1 MCIKAEIITV
11 GTELLIGSILNTNAK
26 FLSERLIDLGVDV
39 VRQVSVADDMNS
51 IIKELDIS
59 MNEADLIFLC
69 GGLGPTNDDLTREAL
84 AKFLNKKIYI
94 DKDAK
99 EKLVLRFEKINK
111 KMTDNNIKQVSLIE
125 GSKKLDNNW
134 GLALGEVNDY
144 NGKKIFLFPGPP
156 KEFEPMVDAYL
167 AQNIH
172 ENQKIIVRSL
182 NVIGLGESLTEDR
195 IRKLNLENKYISIN
209 TFAHFT
215 QTEIKLIAKGED
227 YEYIS
232 NIMSNSIEKLYDEF
246 KDHIYSDNN
255 QSVEEVLVKRLRDK
269 NLTISFAESITG
281 GLLAASITD
290 VAGSSKILSSSYV
303 TYSNDSKIKNLGVRK
318 ETLDK
323 YGAISEQTA
332 LEMACGLKN
341 KTNSSVCVSTTGEA
355 GPEPSETDIGNVF
368 ICIYF
373 SEDNYQLKHFYFPGN
388 RERVRNRTV
397 SQVLSNLLYLI
408 NKE

>member
-1 MCIKAEIITV
+1 MKAEIITV

-51 IIKELDIS
+51 IIKELNIS
-59 MNEADLIFLC
+59 MNEVDLIFLC

-84 AKFLNKKIYI
+84 AKFLNKKIYL

-255 QSVEEVLVKRLRDK
+255 QSVEEVLVKRLMDK

-332 LEMACGLKN
+332 LEMARGLKN

>member
-1 MCIKAEIITV
+1 MKAEIITV

-51 IIKELDIS
+51 IIKELNIS

-255 QSVEEVLVKRLRDK
+255 QSVEEVLVKRLMDK

-290 VAGSSKILSSSYV
+290 VAGSSKILSLSYV
-303 TYSNDSKIKNLGVRK
+303 TYSNDSKIKNLGVKK

-323 YGAISEQTA
+323 YGAISDQTA
-332 LEMACGLKN
+332 LEMARGLRN

-355 GPEPSETDIGNVF
+355 GPEPSETDIGNVY

>member
-1 MCIKAEIITV
+1 MKAEIITV

-303 TYSNDSKIKNLGVRK
+303 TYSNDSKIKNLGVKK

-332 LEMACGLKN
+332 LEMARGLKN

-355 GPEPSETDIGNVF
+355 GPEPSETDIGNIF

>member
-1 MCIKAEIITV
+1 MKAEIITV

-51 IIKELDIS
+51 IIKELNIS

-69 GGLGPTNDDLTREAL
+69 GGLGPTNDDLTRVAL

-255 QSVEEVLVKRLRDK
+255 QTVEEVLVKRLMDK

>member
-1 MCIKAEIITV
+1 MKAEIITV

-51 IIKELDIS
+51 IIKELNIS

-255 QSVEEVLVKRLRDK
+255 QSVEEVLVKRLMDK

-281 GLLAASITD
+281 GLLAASVTD

>member
-1 MCIKAEIITV
+1 MKAEIITV

-51 IIKELDIS
+51 IIKELNIS

-255 QSVEEVLVKRLRDK
+255 QSVEEVLVKRLMDK

-303 TYSNDSKIKNLGVRK
+303 TYSNDSKIKNLGVKK
-318 ETLDK
+318 ETVDK

-332 LEMACGLKN
+332 LEMARGLKN

-355 GPEPSETDIGNVF
+355 GPEPSETDIGNIF

>member
-1 MCIKAEIITV
+1 MKAEIITV

-39 VRQVSVADDMNS
+39 IRQVSVADDMNS
-51 IIKELDIS
+51 IIKELNIS

-255 QSVEEVLVKRLRDK
+255 QSVEEVLVKRLMDK

>member
-1 MCIKAEIITV
+1 MKAEIITV

-51 IIKELDIS
+51 IIKELNIS

-255 QSVEEVLVKRLRDK
+255 QIVEEVLVKRLMDK

-303 TYSNDSKIKNLGVRK
+303 TYSNDSKIKNLGVKK

-323 YGAISEQTA
+323 YGAISDQTA
-332 LEMACGLKN
+332 LEMARGLKN

-355 GPEPSETDIGNVF
+355 GPEPSETDIGNVY

>member
-1 MCIKAEIITV
+1 MKAEIITV

-255 QSVEEVLVKRLRDK
+255 QSVEEVLVKRLMDK

-341 KTNSSVCVSTTGEA
+341 KTNSSVCISTTGEA

>member
-1 MCIKAEIITV
+1 MKAEIITV

-51 IIKELDIS
+51 IIKELNIS
-59 MNEADLIFLC
+59 LNEADLIFLC

-255 QSVEEVLVKRLRDK
+255 QSVEEVLVKRLMDK

>member
-1 MCIKAEIITV
+1 MKAEIITV

-51 IIKELDIS
+51 IIKELNIS
-59 MNEADLIFLC
+59 MNEADFIFLC

-255 QSVEEVLVKRLRDK
+255 QSVEEVLVKRLMDK

-332 LEMACGLKN
+332 LEMARGLKN

>member
-1 MCIKAEIITV
+1 MKAEIITV

-51 IIKELDIS
+51 IIKELNIS

-303 TYSNDSKIKNLGVRK
+303 TYSNDSKIKNLGVKK

-323 YGAISEQTA
+323 YGAISEQSA
-332 LEMACGLKN
+332 LEMARGLKN

-355 GPEPSETDIGNVF
+355 GPEPSETDIGNVY

>member
-1 MCIKAEIITV
+1 MKAEIITV
-11 GTELLIGSILNTNAK
+11 GTELLIGSILNTNVK

-51 IIKELDIS
+51 IIKELNIS

-111 KMTDNNIKQVSLIE
+111 KMTDNNIKQVSLID

-303 TYSNDSKIKNLGVRK
+303 TYSNDSKIKNLGVKK

-323 YGAISEQTA
+323 YGAISEQSA
-332 LEMACGLKN
+332 LEMARGLKN

-355 GPEPSETDIGNVF
+355 GPEPSETDIGNVY

>member
-1 MCIKAEIITV
+1 MKAEIITV

-51 IIKELDIS
+51 IIKELNIS

-269 NLTISFAESITG
+269 NSTISFAESITG

>member
-1 MCIKAEIITV
+1 MKAEIITV

-232 NIMSNSIEKLYDEF
+232 NIMSNNIEKLYDEF

-255 QSVEEVLVKRLRDK
+255 QSVEEVLVKRLMDK

-303 TYSNDSKIKNLGVRK
+303 TYSNDSKIKNLGVRQ

-332 LEMACGLKN
+332 LEMARGLKN

>member
-1 MCIKAEIITV
+1 
-11 GTELLIGSILNTNAK
+11 
-26 FLSERLIDLGVDV
+26 
-39 VRQVSVADDMNS
+39 
-51 IIKELDIS
+51 
-59 MNEADLIFLC
+59 
-69 GGLGPTNDDLTREAL
+69 
-84 AKFLNKKIYI
+84 
-94 DKDAK
+94 
-99 EKLVLRFEKINK
+99 
-111 KMTDNNIKQVSLIE
+111 
-125 GSKKLDNNW
+125 
-134 GLALGEVNDY
+134 
-144 NGKKIFLFPGPP
+144 
-156 KEFEPMVDAYL
+156 MVDAYL

-323 YGAISEQTA
+323 YGAISEQTV

>member
-1 MCIKAEIITV
+1 MKAEIITV

-51 IIKELDIS
+51 IIKELNIS

-195 IRKLNLENKYISIN
+195 IRKLDLENKYISIN

-255 QSVEEVLVKRLRDK
+255 QSVEEVLVKRLMDK

-303 TYSNDSKIKNLGVRK
+303 TYSNDSKIKNLGVKK

-332 LEMACGLKN
+332 LEMARGLKN

>member
-1 MCIKAEIITV
+1 MKAEIITV

-51 IIKELDIS
+51 IIKELNIS

-255 QSVEEVLVKRLRDK
+255 QSVEEVLVKRLMDK

-332 LEMACGLKN
+332 LEMARGLKN

>member
-1 MCIKAEIITV
+1 MKAEIITV

-51 IIKELDIS
+51 IIKELNIS

-255 QSVEEVLVKRLRDK
+255 QSVEEVLVKRLMDK

-303 TYSNDSKIKNLGVRK
+303 TYSNDSKIKNLGVKK

>member
-1 MCIKAEIITV
+1 MKAEIITV

-51 IIKELDIS
+51 IIKELNIS

-232 NIMSNSIEKLYDEF
+232 NIMSNNIEKLYDEF

-255 QSVEEVLVKRLRDK
+255 QSVEEVLVKRLMDK
-269 NLTISFAESITG
+269 NITISFAESITG

-303 TYSNDSKIKNLGVRK
+303 TYSNDSKIKNLGVRQ

-332 LEMACGLKN
+332 LEMARGLKN

>member
-1 MCIKAEIITV
+1 MKAEIITV

-51 IIKELDIS
+51 IIKELNIS

-111 KMTDNNIKQVSLIE
+111 KMTDNNIKQVSLID

-255 QSVEEVLVKRLRDK
+255 QSVEEVLVKRLMDK

-303 TYSNDSKIKNLGVRK
+303 TYSNDSKIKNLGVKK

-332 LEMACGLKN
+332 LEMARGLKN

-388 RERVRNRTV
+388 RERVRNRIV

>member
-1 MCIKAEIITV
+1 MKAEIITV

-51 IIKELDIS
+51 IIKELNIS
-59 MNEADLIFLC
+59 MNEADLTFLC

-144 NGKKIFLFPGPP
+144 NCKKIFLFPGPP

-172 ENQKIIVRSL
+172 ENQKIIVMSL

-255 QSVEEVLVKRLRDK
+255 QSVEEVLVKRLMDK

>member
-1 MCIKAEIITV
+1 
-11 GTELLIGSILNTNAK
+11 
-26 FLSERLIDLGVDV
+26 
-39 VRQVSVADDMNS
+39 
-51 IIKELDIS
+51 
-59 MNEADLIFLC
+59 
-69 GGLGPTNDDLTREAL
+69 
-84 AKFLNKKIYI
+84 
-94 DKDAK
+94 
-99 EKLVLRFEKINK
+99 
-111 KMTDNNIKQVSLIE
+111 
-125 GSKKLDNNW
+125 
-134 GLALGEVNDY
+134 
-144 NGKKIFLFPGPP
+144 
-156 KEFEPMVDAYL
+156 MVDAYL

-195 IRKLNLENKYISIN
+195 IRKLDLENKYISIN

-255 QSVEEVLVKRLRDK
+255 QSVEEVLVKRLMDK

-303 TYSNDSKIKNLGVRK
+303 TYSNDSKIKNLGVKK

-332 LEMACGLKN
+332 LEMARGLKN

-355 GPEPSETDIGNVF
+355 GPEPSETDIGNVY

>member
-1 MCIKAEIITV
+1 MKAEIITV

-51 IIKELDIS
+51 IIKELNIS

-255 QSVEEVLVKRLRDK
+255 QSVEEVLVKRLMDK

-290 VAGSSKILSSSYV
+290 LAGSSKILSSSYV

>member
-1 MCIKAEIITV
+1 MKAEIITV

-51 IIKELDIS
+51 IIKELNIS

-99 EKLVLRFEKINK
+99 EKLVLRFEKISK

-255 QSVEEVLVKRLRDK
+255 QSVEEVLVKRLMDK

-303 TYSNDSKIKNLGVRK
+303 TYSNDSKIKNLGVKK

-332 LEMACGLKN
+332 LEMARGLKN

>member
-1 MCIKAEIITV
+1 MKAEIITV

-51 IIKELDIS
+51 IIKELNIS

-144 NGKKIFLFPGPP
+144 NGKKLFLFPGPP
-156 KEFEPMVDAYL
+156 KEFEPMVDSYL

-172 ENQKIIVRSL
+172 ENQGVIVRSL

-255 QSVEEVLVKRLRDK
+255 QSVEEVLVKRLMDK

-332 LEMACGLKN
+332 LEMARGLKN

>member
-1 MCIKAEIITV
+1 MKAEIITV

-51 IIKELDIS
+51 IIKELNIS

-232 NIMSNSIEKLYDEF
+232 NIMSNRIEKLYDEF

-255 QSVEEVLVKRLRDK
+255 QSVEEVLVKRFMDK

-290 VAGSSKILSSSYV
+290 VTGSSKILSSSYV
-303 TYSNDSKIKNLGVRK
+303 TYSNDSKIKNLGVKK

-332 LEMACGLKN
+332 LEMARGLKN

>member
-1 MCIKAEIITV
+1 MKAEIITV

-51 IIKELDIS
+51 IIKELNIS

-255 QSVEEVLVKRLRDK
+255 QSVEEVLVKRLMDK

-318 ETLDK
+318 DTLDK

>member
-1 MCIKAEIITV
+1 MKAEIITV

-51 IIKELDIS
+51 IIKELNIS

-227 YEYIS
+227 YDYIS

-255 QSVEEVLVKRLRDK
+255 QSVEEVLVKRLMDK

-303 TYSNDSKIKNLGVRK
+303 TYSNDSKIKNLGVKK

-332 LEMACGLKN
+332 LEMARGLKN

>member
-1 MCIKAEIITV
+1 MKAEIITV

-51 IIKELDIS
+51 IIKELNIS

-125 GSKKLDNNW
+125 GFKKLDNNW
-134 GLALGEVNDY
+134 GLALGEVNEY

-255 QSVEEVLVKRLRDK
+255 QSVEEVLVKRLMDK

-303 TYSNDSKIKNLGVRK
+303 TYSNDSKIKNLGVKK

>member
-1 MCIKAEIITV
+1 MKAEIITV

-51 IIKELDIS
+51 IIKELNIS

-290 VAGSSKILSSSYV
+290 VAGSSKILYSSYV
-303 TYSNDSKIKNLGVRK
+303 TYSNDSKIKNLGVKK

-323 YGAISEQTA
+323 YGAISNQTA
-332 LEMACGLKN
+332 LEMARGLKN

-355 GPEPSETDIGNVF
+355 GPEPSETDIGNVH

>member
-1 MCIKAEIITV
+1 MKAEIITV

-39 VRQVSVADDMNS
+39 IRQVSVADDMNS
-51 IIKELDIS
+51 IIKELNIS

-215 QTEIKLIAKGED
+215 QTEIKLIAKGVD

-255 QSVEEVLVKRLRDK
+255 QSVEEVLVKRLMDK

-332 LEMACGLKN
+332 LEMARGLKN

>member
-1 MCIKAEIITV
+1 MKAEIITV

-51 IIKELDIS
+51 IIKELNIS

-255 QSVEEVLVKRLRDK
+255 QSVEEVLVKRLMDK

-323 YGAISEQTA
+323 YGAISDQTA

>member
-1 MCIKAEIITV
+1 MKAEIITV

-51 IIKELDIS
+51 IIKELNIS
-59 MNEADLIFLC
+59 MNEADLTFLC

-144 NGKKIFLFPGPP
+144 NCKKIFLFPGPP

-255 QSVEEVLVKRLRDK
+255 QSVEEVLVKRLMDK

-303 TYSNDSKIKNLGVRK
+303 TYSNDSKIKNLGVKK

-332 LEMACGLKN
+332 LEMARGLKN

>member
-1 MCIKAEIITV
+1 MKAEIITV

-51 IIKELDIS
+51 IIKELNIS

-144 NGKKIFLFPGPP
+144 NGKKLFLFPGPP
-156 KEFEPMVDAYL
+156 KEFEPMVDSYL

-255 QSVEEVLVKRLRDK
+255 QSVEEVLVKRLMDK

-332 LEMACGLKN
+332 LEMARGLKN

>member
-1 MCIKAEIITV
+1 MKAEIITV

-255 QSVEEVLVKRLRDK
+255 QSVEEVLVKRLMDK

-303 TYSNDSKIKNLGVRK
+303 TYSNDSKIKNLGVKK

-323 YGAISEQTA
+323 YGATSEQTA
-332 LEMACGLKN
+332 LEMARGLKN

>member
-1 MCIKAEIITV
+1 MKAEIITV

-51 IIKELDIS
+51 IINELNIS

-111 KMTDNNIKQVSLIE
+111 KMTNNNIKQVSLIE

-156 KEFEPMVDAYL
+156 KEFEPMVDDYL

-255 QSVEEVLVKRLRDK
+255 QSVEEVLVKRLMDK

-332 LEMACGLKN
+332 LEMARGLKN

>member
-1 MCIKAEIITV
+1 MKAEIITV

-51 IIKELDIS
+51 IIKELNIS

-232 NIMSNSIEKLYDEF
+232 NIMSNNIEKLYDEF

-255 QSVEEVLVKRLRDK
+255 QSVEEVLVKRLMDK
-269 NLTISFAESITG
+269 NLTISFAESITR

-303 TYSNDSKIKNLGVRK
+303 TYSNDSKIKNLGVRQ

-332 LEMACGLKN
+332 LEMARGLKN